1 MLKLRKTRRRVLS
14 CRGSDC
20 SARRCQTKVASE
32 SNDFDEQLIMGNVR
46 TRCHSTDYD
55 EDEFLVIVDPLTY
68 DEPRCQPRR

>member
-1 MLKLRKTRRRVLS
+1 
-14 CRGSDC
+14 
-20 SARRCQTKVASE
+20 
-32 SNDFDEQLIMGNVR
+32 MGNVR